1 MFVIDLKQ
9 LVNRHFMVPAEPQ
22 GNLQSRFLLAPFIAG
37 EGVLADEKSTRSLPL
52 GEAPCLAGLL

>member
-1 MFVIDLKQ
+1 MFVIALKQ
-9 LVNRHFMVPAEPQ
+9 LVHCHLIVSAEPH

-37 EGVLADEKSTRSLPL
+37 VGVLADEKSTRGLPL